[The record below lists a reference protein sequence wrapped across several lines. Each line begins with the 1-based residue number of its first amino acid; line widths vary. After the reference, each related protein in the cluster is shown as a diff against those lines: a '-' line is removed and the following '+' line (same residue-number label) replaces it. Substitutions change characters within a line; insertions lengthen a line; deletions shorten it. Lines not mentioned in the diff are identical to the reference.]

1 MRELTKAERIRL
13 IEKTMR
19 ECGEEVTKEATAK
32 QYRYET
38 GKNMED
44 EDGR

>member
-1 MRELTKAERIRL
+1 MRELTKTERIRL
-13 IEKTMR
+13 IEKALR